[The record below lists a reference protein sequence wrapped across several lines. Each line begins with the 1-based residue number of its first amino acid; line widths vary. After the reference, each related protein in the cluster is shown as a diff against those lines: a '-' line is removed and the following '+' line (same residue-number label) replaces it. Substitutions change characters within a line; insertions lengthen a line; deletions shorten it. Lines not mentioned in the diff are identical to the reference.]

1 MAIAPISGVTGALPT
16 LPTLPALPSEGTQ
29 GAAGVGGGKDFG
41 NAIAGALDNL
51 GSIQAKA
58 DQLGVQAATG
68 QLTDVHDYLIAATQA
83 SLATEMTMAVRNKAL
98 ESFNSIM
105 QMNI

>member
-1 MAIAPISGVTGALPT
+1 MAIAPIPGVGGALPT
-16 LPTLPALPSEGTQ
+16 LPTLPTLPSEGTQ
-29 GAAGVGGGKDFG
+29 GAAGGKDFG

-83 SLATEMTMAVRNKAL
+83 SLATEMTVAVRNKAL
-98 ESFNSIM
+98 EAFNSIM
-105 QMNI
+105 QMNV